1 MYWLFRDHSLSDFID
16 QLLMVDYGWI
26 LIGFLLILLGYLIR
40 AWRWRMLLEPV
51 GYKGSV
57 LPLFYNV
64 MALYLVNLVLPRA
77 GEVYRCG
84 LLYRTDE
91 IPVSASL
98 GTVVTERIV
107 DMLMLLL
114 VTVLAFLVEYDK
126 LNAYTSRIMSQESSG
141 QSGPSLLLYL
151 LITGIAGFVLMI
163 FVYFIFRRKLQH
175 YSLVTKVESFAKNL
189 IQGIISIRSL
199 KTPFRFVFA
208 SFALWTVY
216 FFLTY
221 MVMLSIPSTQDL
233 AILAVLSVLAMGGIG
248 MAAPVQGG
256 IGTYHALVAGVLVLY
271 GVSRQDG
278 EFFAAIS
285 HSLQLVAT
293 VILGGIGMF
302 LSLATAK
309 KKKHAT
315 VQHQDR
321 I

>member
-1 MYWLFRDHSLSDFID
+1 MYWLFRDHSLTEFID
-16 QLLMVDYGWI
+16 QLLQVDYGWI
-26 LIGFLLILLGYLIR
+26 MVAFCLILLGYFIR

-51 GYKGSV
+51 GYKGPV
-57 LPLFYNV
+57 IRLFYNV

-84 LLYRTDE
+84 LLYRTDN

-98 GTVVTERIV
+98 GTVVTERII
-107 DMLMLLL
+107 DMVMLLL
-114 VTVLAFLVEYDK
+114 VTLLAFLLEFDKLVEYTAGVMNKDS
-126 LNAYTSRIMSQESSG
+126 ASPDGSSLIVYLFAG
-141 QSGPSLLLYL
+141 AAGLFALGLLLY
-151 LITGIAGFVLMI
+151 F
-163 FVYFIFRRKLQH
+163 FFRRKLLQ
-175 YSLVTKVESFAKNL
+175 YTLFVKTEAFIKDL
-189 IQGIISIRSL
+189 IQGILSIRSL
-199 KTPFRFVFA
+199 KSPFLFILA
-208 SFALWTVY
+208 SVGLWTVY

-221 MVMLSIPSTQDL
+221 MVMLSIPSTHDL

-271 GVSRQDG
+271 GITQQNG

-309 KKKHAT
+309 KKQYAT
-315 VQHQDR
+315 VSDKDR